1 MDLGLLQALVRALF
15 QALLRSR
22 PTGHC
27 NVPIVVSSVDVTN
40 VFSTVL
46 SRVFQAFAERFFND
60 FPINRFA
67 NKFKQIIQLR
77 MVFCIIAIVHQD
89 AALRIGGNTDCV
101 KRRAKSLPKE

>member
-1 MDLGLLQALVRALF
+1 MDLALLQALVQALI

-22 PTGHC
+22 STDHC

-46 SRVFQAFAERFFND
+46 SRVFQAFAERFFNG

-67 NKFKQIIQLR
+67 KKFKQIIQLR
-77 MVFCIIAIVHQD
+77 MVFV
-89 AALRIGGNTDCV
+89 
-101 KRRAKSLPKE
+101 